1 MRQRNSLILHTT
13 VTQWS
18 TLAMDAELARSLGF
32 DGMELS
38 AAKVRNYLDAG
49 YSAAELSALLDGLQ
63 IPALG
68 FVTDLEREAGLAD
81 LLVEAED
88 HCRLA
93 KAAGAEAVQ
102 VITGP
107 INVEAVRA
115 HHQGRP
121 FDGYSGLLGWDV
133 TEQIRINARNLAQL
147 ADLAGTYGLKLYLE
161 ALAWTPLNTLAH
173 QQAIIDQCGR
183 DNVKLVIDFWHCYA
197 SGDGPEQ
204 IARVPRDLLLG
215 VHLCDSRQFDGGIPD
230 ESILRD
236 VSTGSGVLNL
246 QEWVDAVKSTG
257 YDDWWSCELFCKR
270 DRQGNSLEV
279 ARDLKALMSCLVLG
293 SSE

>member
-38 AAKVRNYLDAG
+38 GAKVQNYFDAG
-49 YSAAELSALLDGLQ
+49 YSQAELSALLDGLQ
-63 IPALG
+63 VPALG
-68 FVTDLEREAGLAD
+68 FVTDLEREEGLAD

-121 FDGYSGLLGWDV
+121 FDGYSGLLGRDT

-147 ADLAGTYGLKLYLE
+147 ADLASGYGLKLYLE

-183 DNVKLVIDFWHCYA
+183 DNVRLVIDFWHCYA

-204 IARVPRDLLLG
+204 IARLPRELLLG
-215 VHLCDSRQFDGGIPD
+215 VHFCDSRRFDGGVPD

-246 QEWVDAVKSTG
+246 QEWVDAVKATG

-270 DRQGNSLEV
+270 DRQGNSREV
-279 ARDLKALMSCLVLG
+279 ARDLKSLMRRLILG

>member
-1 MRQRNSLILHTT
+1 MRPRNSLILHTT

-18 TLAMDAELARSLGF
+18 TLAMDAQLARSLGF

-38 AAKVRNYLDAG
+38 RAKVRNYFDAG
-49 YSAAELSALLDGLQ
+49 YSEAELSALLHGLQ

-68 FVTDLEREAGLAD
+68 FVADLEREAGMAD
-81 LLVEAED
+81 LLAEAED
-88 HCRLA
+88 HCQLA

-102 VITGP
+102 IITGP

-121 FDGYSGLLGWDV
+121 FAGYSGLLGRDLS
-133 TEQIRINARNLAQL
+133 EQIRINAKNLARL
-147 ADLAGTYGLKLYLE
+147 ADLAHGYGLKLYLE

-173 QQAIIDQCGR
+173 QQAVIDQCDR

-204 IARVPRDLLLG
+204 IARLPRELLLG
-215 VHLCDSRQFDGGIPD
+215 VHFCDSRRFDGGVPD

-246 QEWVDAVKSTG
+246 QEWVDAVKATG

-279 ARDLKALMSCLVLG
+279 ARDLKALMSRLILG